1 MTLRGAHRVGR
12 GTASRPVCSIKQDRL
27 PAVNSLGPPAGLG
40 RHALLPPHFTRTQRS
55 SSVSLGHCT
64 TDTFL
69 AIAQVSV
76 RRYSGT

>member
-1 MTLRGAHRVGR
+1 MTLRGAHRVGPSTVR
-12 GTASRPVCSIKQDRL
+12 RPVCSIKQVRL
-27 PAVNSLGPPAGLG
+27 TAVSSLGPPAGPG

-55 SSVSLGHCT
+55 SNVSLGHCT